1 MPRWAVRHQASDI
14 PDKNRGQASF
24 DPSHI
29 SNDHEEAGGADGDK
43 GAGHSDPHRNSNDS
57 KAHAGGLTL
66 SKTIEFPRAKRVHK
80 CGEHLLPQGNPACNR
95 VVVCPIPDTRFSE
108 I

>member
-1 MPRWAVRHQASDI
+1 MPRWAVRYHASDI

-29 SNDHEEAGGADGDK
+29 PNDHEEAGGADGDK
-43 GAGHSDPHRNSNDS
+43 GTGHSDPHRNSNDS

-66 SKTIEFPRAKRVHK
+66 SVKRFNFPEPGGSISAADIWY
-80 CGEHLLPQGNPACNR
+80 LSATWPAIGLSYVR
-95 VVVCPIPDTRFSE
+95 SLTRGF
-108 I
+108 

>member
-1 MPRWAVRHQASDI
+1 MPVGRS
-14 PDKNRGQASF
+14 
-24 DPSHI
+24 
-29 SNDHEEAGGADGDK
+29 AGGADGDK

-108 I
+108 IFETKPPRGGVARIEAAKEPIGIVAD